1 MKTMRRRLFSTLL
14 ILFIGFIDMYAYDD
28 DNLYTPYGA
37 VNYSGSAQ
45 ALHEMATFVYSCMYA
60 VVTIV
65 DAIAVLVGLYSCMVI
80 YIKISQGEQGVSK
93 AVMMLIGAIVF
104 IIASSRFAAG
114 VFGFDVMY

>member
-1 MKTMRRRLFSTLL
+1 MKTMRKRLLFTLL
-14 ILFIGFIDMYAYDD
+14 LLVTVFLNVHADD
-28 DNLYTPYGA
+28 SDELYSPYGA

-45 ALHEMATFVYSCMYA
+45 ALHEMAEFVYSCMYT

-93 AVMMLIGAIVF
+93 AIMMLLGAIIF

-114 VFGFDVMY
+114 VFGFDVVY